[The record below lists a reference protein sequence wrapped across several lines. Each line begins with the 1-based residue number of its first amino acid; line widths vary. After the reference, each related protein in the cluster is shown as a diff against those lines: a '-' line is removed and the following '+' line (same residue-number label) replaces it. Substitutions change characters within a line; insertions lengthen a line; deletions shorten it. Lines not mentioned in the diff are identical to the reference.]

1 MDSKFLRVK
10 FINWLFAR
18 PNDITGYIRSL
29 YSDINET
36 RTKINNLEVR
46 ENQSITL
53 CIKLDSG
60 ATLPTQPYPTDAC
73 WDLYALDDVWLK
85 PGESTYVPTGV
96 YIDIPV
102 GYEGELKCRS
112 SHGKI
117 GLSIHHGTIDAGYQG
132 EISPFLHNWLPS
144 RYEVHKGERICQFC
158 LRKVINIA
166 WNQVEEFVPSI
177 RGTSGFGSSGK

>member
-1 MDSKFLRVK
+1 MNSKGFRFK
-10 FINWLFAR
+10 FIKWLFAL
-18 PNDITGYIRSL
+18 PNDITDDIRLTNIRLDKYVESL
-29 YSDINET
+29 EDPLS
-36 RTKINNLEVR
+36 LA
-46 ENQSITL
+46 
-53 CIKLDSG
+53 IKLDSG
-60 ATLPTQPYPTDAC
+60 ATLPTQPYNTDAC

-96 YIDIPV
+96 YINIPE

-158 LRKVINIA
+158 LRKVINIE
-166 WNQVEEFVPSI
+166 WHQVEEFVPSI